1 MFPQLSSLQGQMRST
16 LFLFTC
22 VCACAYTCRCLESRR
37 GLWVPGAGVTGYPEL
52 PDAGLRSK
60 LRFPKVASAFNCW
73 AVSAPIH
80 TVVVFNQLKT
90 WVWTHVCVP
99 VCAQR
104 LISFLPS
111 LYKPRQ
117 REPGASQ
124 FCVTSQEP
132 TVPPRLGSQ
141 AAKSV
146 ELVCGGW
153 ESILHARVLFP
164 WHRLPI
170 FLYHSFW
177 RLPQIL

>member
-1 MFPQLSSLQGQMRST
+1 MHAGAWSLEEDFGS
-16 LFLFTC
+16 
-22 VCACAYTCRCLESRR
+22 
-37 GLWVPGAGVTGYPEL
+37 PEL
-52 PDAGLRSK
+52 EWQVILNYLTLVCEANSGSLRQQ
-60 LRFPKVASAFNCW
+60 ASAFNCW

-80 TVVVFNQLKT
+80 TVVMFNQLKT

-99 VCAQR
+99 VCTQR

>member
-1 MFPQLSSLQGQMRST
+1 MHAGAWSLEEDFGS
-16 LFLFTC
+16 
-22 VCACAYTCRCLESRR
+22 
-37 GLWVPGAGVTGYPEL
+37 PEL
-52 PDAGLRSK
+52 EWQVILNYLTLVCEANSGSLRQQVLLTAELSQHPSIP
-60 LRFPKVASAFNCW
+60 LL
-73 AVSAPIH
+73 
-80 TVVVFNQLKT
+80 FNQLKT

-117 REPGASQ
+117 QEPGASQ

-132 TVPPRLGSQ
+132 AVPPRLGSQ

-164 WHRLPI
+164 WHCLPI